1 MDIFDAD
8 AREEWT
14 ECTGLKFTAKNP
26 GDRPTF
32 EYVSTLEPT
41 ESDAK
46 ERMIEA
52 INLSW
57 TPLEPVQEPNSLRSE
72 AKTLLKYICKDP
84 AEALAEIPPLERK
97 LIDLYKKQIDHELHD
112 SYWEEYSDTGTK
124 NSLDVAKSSP
134 WFYDRNES
142 KMNVTI
148 VDSQLRQLQSFTG
161 DDYIM
166 LGELRDSDRPSRL
179 TTCVDGET
187 LTGFQVWYGEY
198 DEIAG
203 SANGDLSTECT
214 NTLINQEIWKVI
226 FYGSADGKTYI

>member
-1 MDIFDAD
+1 MSQSKNQIRSEVRLKPCLSTF
-8 AREEWT
+8 AR
-14 ECTGLKFTAKNP
+14 
-26 GDRPTF
+26 
-32 EYVSTLEPT
+32 
-41 ESDAK
+41 
-46 ERMIEA
+46 
-52 INLSW
+52 
-57 TPLEPVQEPNSLRSE
+57 TPQRLSLRS
-72 AKTLLKYICKDP
+72 
-84 AEALAEIPPLERK
+84 PPLERK
-97 LIDLYKKQIDHELHD
+97 LIDLDKKQIDHELHD
-112 SYWEEYSDTGTK
+112 SYCEEYSDTGTK

-203 SANGDLSTECT
+203 SAHGDLSTECT